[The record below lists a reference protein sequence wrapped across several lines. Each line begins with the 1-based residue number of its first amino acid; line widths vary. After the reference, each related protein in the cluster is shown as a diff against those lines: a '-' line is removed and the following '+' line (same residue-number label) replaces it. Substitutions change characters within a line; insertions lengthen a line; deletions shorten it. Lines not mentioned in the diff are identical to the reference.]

1 MLSSH
6 NIIEALNVWNFWNG
20 RVEHFVY
27 RNVYLKKIDLFKSSK
42 EIIVLKGIR
51 RSGKS
56 SLLYLEIESL
66 IKSGVSTENILFV
79 NFEEPKFSN
88 YLDVSLLDAVY
99 ESYLEFLNPKGQIYI
114 FLDEVQ
120 VVDGWEKWVLKMY
133 ETHKNVQLYVTG
145 SSSKLLSSEFSTAL
159 SGRHLSVDVY
169 PLSFREFLVFKEII
183 VTKKLDL
190 ISKNLE
196 IKKAFTEY
204 LKWGG
209 FPKISTLEKE
219 LVKKSELISYYDTI
233 ILKDIIQRHSLS
245 YSSDLKKLSLY
256 LLSNVSKLYSINK
269 LKNLNLGAYDTIKK
283 YIEYLKETYVIFDVE
298 LYDVSL
304 KKQLIN
310 PKKIYCIDTGLL
322 QAVSFRFSEDYGRL
336 LENCV
341 YVELKRKDL
350 EVYYHRQ
357 KKECDFVIKSDNSI
371 VSAIQVSAS
380 LEDEDTRKREIEGL
394 LDACRTYNLKEG
406 LILTKEEEEEY
417 FIEGVKISIVPVYKW
432 LLK

>member
-133 ETHKNVQLYVTG
+133 GTHKNVQLYVTG

-183 VTKKLDL
+183 VTKKLDI

-196 IKKAFTEY
+196 IKKAFSEY

-233 ILKDIIQRHSLS
+233 ILKDIAQRHSLS

-283 YIEYLKETYVIFDVE
+283 YIEFLKETYVIFDVE

-341 YVELKRKDL
+341 YIELKRRGL

-357 KKECDFVIKSDNSI
+357 KKECDFVIKGGNSI